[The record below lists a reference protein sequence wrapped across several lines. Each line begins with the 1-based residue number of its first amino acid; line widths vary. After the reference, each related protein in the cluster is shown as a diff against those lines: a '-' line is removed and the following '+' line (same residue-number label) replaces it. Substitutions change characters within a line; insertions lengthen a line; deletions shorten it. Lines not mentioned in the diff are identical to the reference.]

1 MGLEKDIMVVVSL
14 SFHDTCMD
22 KELFII
28 LSRME
33 GKRAPGLKFGY
44 TGQTVAVT
52 FGPETIDTTLIG
64 YRINGMDWQ
73 FTNVTTGG
81 THLLVTESTPGVNE
95 TYPFDPSVL
104 ELRVTNWAYGVQI
117 DQVHVTEGE
126 KLVEIPSFGRNIEF
140 IGDSL
145 QAGMYTSFEGLSSFA
160 YATGAG
166 LGGTEYS
173 VTAYP
178 GICVSDQDCW
188 GNPRGQ
194 SHQWF
199 YASDTSPRAA
209 RIWGGE

>member
-1 MGLEKDIMVVVSL
+1 M
-14 SFHDTCMD
+14 
-22 KELFII
+22 
-28 LSRME
+28 
-33 GKRAPGLKFGY
+33 
-44 TGQTVAVT
+44 T

-81 THLLVTESTPGVNE
+81 THLLVTESTPGVSE
-95 TYPFDPSVL
+95 TYPFNPSVF

-117 DQVHVTEGE
+117 DQVHVAEGE
-126 KLVEIPSFGRNIEF
+126 KLVGIPSFGRNIEF

-166 LGGTEYS
+166 LGDTEYS